1 MCFNGRILVLF
12 GIFSLEFLFFSCNN
26 KNGDIQKPPIVNEQN
41 ENFATKKVYISTS
54 NDTSSLVTNLNFLEA
69 IGVIPLNDR
78 VDGKYIRIWEN
89 CSLADTFKV
98 LQIEEF
104 NGIGNL
110 KLILF
115 TREWTEE
122 MNAILYRKY
131 SETSIFPKSGMD
143 RFLVEQAKFSFDELK
158 NSTYFN
164 DWYSS
169 FTDGGSLEIEVARKG
184 FYRFLYYPFFSY
196 NEPKYRELKGLKEF
210 LSYIQEELG
219 ITFDCV

>member
-89 CSLADTFKV
+89 CSLADTLKV
-98 LQIEEF
+98 LQIEESE
-104 NGIGNL
+104 GIG
-110 KLILF
+110 KLTLIYI
-115 TREWTEE
+115 TRQWAEDG
-122 MNAILYRKY
+122 NAILYSKY
-131 SETSIFPKSGMD
+131 SKTSVFPKSGMN
-143 RFLVEQAKFSFDELK
+143 RFLEEQAKFNFDELK
-158 NSTYFN
+158 NSTYYN
-164 DWYSS
+164 DWYSNY
-169 FTDGGSLEIEVARKG
+169 TDGGSLDIEIARNG
-184 FYRFLYYPFFSY
+184 SYSFLYYPFFSQ
-196 NEPKYRELKGLKEF
+196 NEPRFQELKGLKEF
-210 LSYIQEELG
+210 LSFIQEELG
-219 ITFDCV
+219 INFDCF